1 MAIVTTRSTA
11 LAQTLSIDPAL
22 LQTPAAQRARQKGIL
37 LAKQQALRAA
47 AGLLAWGRLLTWAIC
62 FVSALHIWETV
73 AAIAPPAVP
82 PLKLDPAIYHGA
94 ALAFTLLIDAC
105 AIYIAKANAT
115 SAFAGAP
122 PSRWTLFFYTVTAL
136 LNAAFVARYA
146 PAIDPATQQQLLP
159 LLAGLFVGL
168 LPLSI
173 PAGIVAVETANRTL
187 EATRLT
193 LLVEVT
199 ILRELHD
206 DGADADVAA
215 APVSCQNAAAPVVA
229 ASRDLLTDAPLAP
242 SGGRTTEFVAAHV
255 VQAFAAAPDAARS
268 FRPQDVQ
275 AQLGCSETTA
285 HRLIREALATGAIV
299 RVGRGSYQ
307 VCAA

>member
-1 MAIVTTRSTA
+1 MAIVTTRSTT

-73 AAIAPPAVP
+73 AAIAPPAVT
-82 PLKLDPAIYHGA
+82 PLKLHAAVYHGA

-146 PAIDPATQQQLLP
+146 PAIDPATQKQLLP

-206 DGADADVAA
+206 ANADAGVAA
-215 APVSCQNAAAPVVA
+215 TNDDRVPALRLPNTAETSV
-229 ASRDLLTDAPLAP
+229 DTD
-242 SGGRTTEFVAAHV
+242 GV
-255 VQAFAAAPDAARS
+255 AARS
-268 FRPQDVQ
+268 APER
-275 AQLGCSETTA
+275 AERRYTCKRCGLGSLTFTELGNHSRRCTPVSTPATDKS
-285 HRLIREALATGAIV
+285 ALT
-299 RVGRGSYQ
+299 
-307 VCAA
+307 